1 MRDKYVIGLDFG
13 TDSARGILLN
23 THTGEVVAKSVGYF
37 KRWSQGLYCDPL
49 RDQYRQHPLDYIE
62 AIDEIFDA
70 LLQDRGKDFI
80 HNIVAI
86 GTNSTG
92 STPVAVDE
100 QCRPLALL
108 EEFHDN
114 PNAMFIL
121 WKDHTAVAEA
131 DEINALAKKWPV
143 DYTKYSGGIYSSEWF
158 WSKIMH
164 INRKDIK
171 VREKA
176 FTWLEQSDWIPTYLT
191 GINKPAAIKRNRC
204 AAGHKAMWN
213 EEHGGLPS
221 SEFLCSL
228 DPSFYHL
235 VNRFYKDTYTSDEVF
250 GTISPYF
257 VKKYGFHPGT
267 VISVGGIDAHHGAVG
282 SGIQSN
288 TLVKVM
294 GTSTCDMLVLPQEA
308 NPPMVDGICGQVDG
322 SILPEMVGYE
332 AGQSAF
338 GDIYKW
344 FKKLL
349 ISPLLAVL
357 DGEVSKVQQDKLND
371 QLLDFLTLEAAKLP
385 LTDDDLIFTD
395 YHNGRRTPD
404 ADFTL
409 KATAYGINLATGPA
423 HIFKALVEGTAFG
436 SKAILERF
444 KEHDISIQGV
454 LATGGIA
461 VKSAYVV
468 QVLADILAME
478 IEVVDNDQTGALGS
492 AVFAAVGAGLFNN
505 VRDAQKQLG
514 AKTRT
519 TFTPRPTHVETYQ
532 RLYKKYRVLTNI
544 KL

>member
-1 MRDKYVIGLDFG
+1 
-13 TDSARGILLN
+13 
-23 THTGEVVAKSVGYF
+23 VAKSVGYF

-176 FTWLEQSDWIPTYLT
+176 FTWLEQSDWIPTFLT

-235 VNRFYKDTYTSDEVF
+235 VNRFYKDTYTSDEV
-250 GTISPYF
+250 
-257 VKKYGFHPGT
+257 
-267 VISVGGIDAHHGAVG
+267 
-282 SGIQSN
+282 
-288 TLVKVM
+288 
-294 GTSTCDMLVLPQEA
+294 
-308 NPPMVDGICGQVDG
+308 
-322 SILPEMVGYE
+322 
-332 AGQSAF
+332 
-338 GDIYKW
+338 
-344 FKKLL
+344 
-349 ISPLLAVL
+349 
-357 DGEVSKVQQDKLND
+357 
-371 QLLDFLTLEAAKLP
+371 
-385 LTDDDLIFTD
+385 
-395 YHNGRRTPD
+395 
-404 ADFTL
+404 
-409 KATAYGINLATGPA
+409 
-423 HIFKALVEGTAFG
+423 
-436 SKAILERF
+436 
-444 KEHDISIQGV
+444 
-454 LATGGIA
+454 
-461 VKSAYVV
+461 
-468 QVLADILAME
+468 
-478 IEVVDNDQTGALGS
+478 
-492 AVFAAVGAGLFNN
+492 
-505 VRDAQKQLG
+505 
-514 AKTRT
+514 
-519 TFTPRPTHVETYQ
+519 
-532 RLYKKYRVLTNI
+532 
-544 KL
+544 